1 MDKAREWL
9 ESIHRKTGNTP
20 GADWAKEI
28 LERLDEGDELRR
40 TIEDSDFETV
50 DEMLDEIT
58 RLDGIVAAG
67 KKVLSEVEHSIEK
80 LSNALDA

>member
-28 LERLDEGDELRR
+28 LERLDAGDEMRR
-40 TIEDSDFETV
+40 AIEDSDFETV
-50 DEMLDEIT
+50 GEMLDEIT

-67 KKVLSEVEHSIEK
+67 KKIISDVERSIEK
-80 LSNALDA
+80 FLNALDA